1 MFGHANI
8 FLFCS
13 VPMKKLEIHFN
24 IVSPESMR
32 VLLIKGIECDE
43 KETAHT
49 LKLVALSDS
58 CYCIPEPARCY
69 WMLEPAALGTG
80 DWREV

>member
-8 FLFCS
+8 FPFCS

-43 KETAHT
+43 KKTAHT
-49 LKLVALSDS
+49 LKLVALSDP
-58 CYCIPEPARCY
+58 CFCILPDA
-69 WMLEPAALGTG
+69 TG
-80 DWREV
+80 CWSLLP